1 MTLNIPIKEWEE
13 HKKSY
18 EGKPLGETLESYFRE
33 KRRKDLM
40 FEGFYNEVMSSKAIL
55 RYEIKK
61 REEELLNR
69 EEK

>member
-40 FEGFYNEVMSSKAIL
+40 FEGSK
-55 RYEIKK
+55 
-61 REEELLNR
+61 
-69 EEK
+69 